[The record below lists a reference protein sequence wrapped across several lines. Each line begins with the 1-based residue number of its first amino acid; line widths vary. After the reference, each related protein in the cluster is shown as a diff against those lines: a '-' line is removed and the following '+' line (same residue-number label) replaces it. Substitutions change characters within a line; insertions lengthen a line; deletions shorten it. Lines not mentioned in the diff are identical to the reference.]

1 MRKISNKTGF
11 AATLLGAVLLLE
23 LAAMRVIFT
32 ADNNFAYFVG
42 HRIQVVCAARQ
53 HFGVP
58 CPTCG
63 LTRGIVLSLHGH
75 IGEAWRL
82 SPAGPLAV
90 LGMLG
95 MGFTLLAFGRLERRR
110 TSDDLSRIKCWIE
123 RSALAYGALATVI
136 WISSWVS
143 VITRLLVKT

>member
-1 MRKISNKTGF
+1 MRKFSNQSGF

-23 LAAMRVIFT
+23 LAAIRLAFT
-32 ADNNFAYFVG
+32 ADDDFAYLLG
-42 HRIQVVCAARQ
+42 RRINVVCAARQ
-53 HFGVP
+53 RFGVP

-63 LTRGIVLSLHGH
+63 LTRGFVLTVHGH
-75 IGEAWRL
+75 VGQAWRL

-95 MGFTLLAFGRLERRR
+95 MGLALLAFGSLERRR
-110 TSDDLSRIKCWIE
+110 TLAELSIVKRWIE

-136 WISSWVS
+136 WISSWIS
-143 VITRLLVKT
+143 VVKRLK

>member
-1 MRKISNKTGF
+1 VRKFSNQSGF

-23 LAAMRVIFT
+23 LAAIRLAFT
-32 ADNNFAYFVG
+32 ADDDFAYLLG
-42 HRIQVVCAARQ
+42 RRINVVCAARQ
-53 HFGVP
+53 RFGVP

-63 LTRGIVLSLHGH
+63 LTRGFVLTVHGH
-75 IGEAWRL
+75 VGQAWRL

-95 MGFTLLAFGRLERRR
+95 MGLALLAFGSLERRR
-110 TSDDLSRIKCWIE
+110 TLAELSIVKRWIE

-136 WISSWVS
+136 WISSWIS
-143 VITRLLVKT
+143 VVKRLK